1 MIEQADFYVRNNLT
15 NGSINVARKLSNS
28 STEYETT
35 IAVGTEKRILLQSTD
50 VYMVISAPI
59 QVQDLKTCP
68 IKVRAGVDLSL
79 LVSRTDRCWTLQIL
93 PNNLDPEAPTTV
105 NVSVGPNET

>member
-1 MIEQADFYVRNNLT
+1 MIEQADFYVRNDLT
-15 NGSINVARKLSNS
+15 AGSIDVARKLANGSND
-28 STEYETT
+28 YETS
-35 IAVGTEKRILLQSTD
+35 IAAGAEKRVPLQSTD
-50 VYMVISAPI
+50 VYMVISAPG

-68 IKVRAGVDLSL
+68 IKVRAGVDLSIS
-79 LVSRTDRCWTLQIL
+79 VSRTDRCWTLQIT